1 LKYST
6 GNGFSNGFERVAMRS
21 GGGGRRIEGTYRAPC
36 KAVDIG
42 EQFAYKVSVAPERG
56 NLTQE
61 EKSMP
66 TKKPITRTKHLKKA
80 KKLEA
85 TKPLSRANWGGRG
98 TEHPSG
104 GVGPVIIHS
113 VEP

>member
-1 LKYST
+1 M
-6 GNGFSNGFERVAMRS
+6 A
-21 GGGGRRIEGTYRAPC
+21 
-36 KAVDIG
+36 
-42 EQFAYKVSVAPERG
+42 
-56 NLTQE
+56 
-61 EKSMP
+61 

-85 TKPLSRANWGGRG
+85 TKPLSRAGWGGGRG
-98 TEHPSG
+98 TGHPSG